1 MEDIEKAKKN
11 NDSYNFLLLSLY
23 FYLKKNNFNET
34 SEKIFQECK
43 LDSIFKSPHNLPK
56 PNNDKEKLI
65 NQFIEYFYFNS
76 FNNNSNFDLLG
87 DFWNQFWRIFAN
99 KMNMG
104 NNMNIETLYE
114 KEEKNISKVSY
125 CPKNIS
131 SNFINNNLTGFNNN
145 ENLKT
150 INNLTNIS
158 KNTNNNINTEEM
170 INIINTS
177 HEHLNTNMNMNMNMN
192 MKMNSNNN
200 INLNNERKD
209 KNIINNKSLNNNTE
223 NIFYQNHNGNNSNL
237 IRDNSNMNKNMMEKL
252 DKSNNQINHINKNQL
267 YEEEEEEEEVEND
280 IEEEMDEI
288 NGIRFNNKN
297 SSSII
302 KRANGE
308 EMPLGMYSNEH
319 DNDIGKNLYS
329 GFPPNNSSSNF
340 NFNLSGQNTKIE
352 RNMSAIP
359 LRKDV
364 NYENNNQEFEM

>member
-1 MEDIEKAKKN
+1 MEDVNKAKKN

-43 LDSIFKSPHNLPK
+43 LDSIFKLPHNLQKPK
-56 PNNDKEKLI
+56 NEKERLT
-65 NQFIEYFYFNS
+65 NQFIEYFYSNS
-76 FNNNSNFDLLG
+76 FNNNTNFDLLG

-104 NNMNIETLYE
+104 NNLNIETLYE

-125 CPKNIS
+125 TQKDIS
-131 SNFINNNLTGFNNN
+131 SNFVNKNLSSFNNN
-145 ENLKT
+145 DNLKT

-177 HEHLNTNMNMNMNMN
+177 NEHLNTNMNMNMN
-192 MKMNSNNN
+192 NN
-200 INLNNERKD
+200 ININNERKD
-209 KNIINNKSLNNNTE
+209 KIIINNKSLNNN
-223 NIFYQNHNGNNSNL
+223 NDNMFYQNHNENNNNL
-237 IRDNSNMNKNMMEKL
+237 IRDNSNMNKNIIEKL
-252 DKSNNQINHINKNQL
+252 DKSNNNINKNHL
-267 YEEEEEEEEVEND
+267 YEEEEEEDEVEND
-280 IEEEMDEI
+280 IEEEMDEV
-288 NGIRFNNKN
+288 NGIRFNDKN

-302 KRANGE
+302 KRANGD
-308 EMPLGMYSNEH
+308 EMPIGIYSNEH
-319 DNDIGKNLYS
+319 DNEMGKNIYP
-329 GFPPNNSSSNF
+329 GFQPNNSSSNF
-340 NFNLSGQNTKIE
+340 NLNLTGQNIKIE

-364 NYENNNQEFEM
+364 NYENINQDFEI